1 MADIDQIIAGGAGAS
16 SRADFSG
23 FGKLTDAFYKSRDE
37 AAKNDLREAFKGGV
51 PTLPDGSL
59 DISSVMKTL
68 FQKGDIAGGVGL
80 AGAASGAADRAD
92 LGRIDGPQPQ
102 QAPIVSPSVNRQ
114 VPIAGNAPVR
124 AAPAGT
130 AQPQQDQPTVMK
142 ILAAQGIPNDQL
154 GAASASVARQL
165 GTDPTAPIDINDP
178 QVRNV
183 LVPALAQIKKM
194 GLGQVQPPQPGDNQ
208 PQQAPQVAQAPP
220 QIAPQ
225 AAPQGFQPS
234 LVQQTAQNDPILK
247 RLTLL
252 TASPDKPTAAAAKV
266 RLEAYLK
273 NQEAT
278 TEMKNAAASG
288 QNLPAYQEKQ
298 GELAAQQAGATER
311 AKVDV
316 AEQQDYI
323 KGGKVASDRLT
334 TLNTIANIIGSDD
347 KMRLG
352 FGADAS
358 LKIGMALKAIGVDVG
373 DLSGPQAI
381 QKLNAVLASES
392 AKGVGA
398 RPTQFE
404 FKTFLANNP
413 GLSMDKAGNERV
425 IGIYSQL
432 AKREVDLGRLARQ
445 NQDNWSNWDNVVEKY
460 DKTHPIKDPNS
471 GRVITT
477 DSIVA
482 PGPRGN
488 QPQPASTKQFS
499 SPSDVHAAI
508 ASKQLKSGDAFLTSD
523 GRTKYVP

>member
-1 MADIDQIIAGGAGAS
+1 MADIDSILAGVGGNT
-16 SRADFSG
+16 RADFSG
-23 FGKLTDAFYKSRDE
+23 IGTLADSYWGGKDQR
-37 AAKNDLREAFKGGV
+37 AKNDLREAFKGGV
-51 PTLPDGSL
+51 PTLQDGSL

-80 AGAASGAADRAD
+80 AGAASGAADRAE
-92 LGRIDGPQPQ
+92 LGRID
-102 QAPIVSPSVNRQ
+102 QAPPIVSPSVNRQ

-130 AQPQQDQPTVMK
+130 AQPQVPQDQPTVMK

-165 GTDPTAPIDINDP
+165 GVDPTAQIDINDP

-194 GLGQVQPPQPGDNQ
+194 NLGQVQPPQPGDNQ
-208 PQQAPQVAQAPP
+208 VAQAPQISP
-220 QIAPQ
+220 QQVPQ
-225 AAPQGFQPS
+225 AAPQGFEPS
-234 LVQQTAQNDPILK
+234 PAQQAAQNDPILR

-278 TEMKNAAASG
+278 GPMKEAAASG
-288 QNLPAYQEKQ
+288 LPLQAYQERQ
-298 GELAAQQAGATER
+298 GEQAAQQAGATER
-311 AKVDV
+311 AKVDI

-334 TLNTIANIIGSDD
+334 TLNTISNIIGSD
-347 KMRLG
+347 KMTLG
-352 FGADAS
+352 FGADTA
-358 LKIGMALKAIGVDVG
+358 LKVQMALKQLGVDTG

-460 DKTHPIKDPNS
+460 DKTHPIKDPSS

-508 ASKQLKSGDAFLTSD
+508 AAGQLKKGDTFTDANGKT
-523 GRTKYVP
+523 RMVP